1 MTMHFCITGQY
12 TPQALTAMM
21 DNPATDRLA
30 AARQVADAAGGKL
43 VTMFATPNDGP
54 GILAIFDVP
63 EPSSAA
69 AIVGVLVASGAF
81 QNVKL
86 TRLLTQDEV
95 TEVRKK
101 AIALRSVYK
110 PPGK

>member
-1 MTMHFCITGQY
+1 MHFCITGQY
-12 TPQALTAMM
+12 TPQAITAMM
-21 DNPATDRLA
+21 DNPATDRFA

-43 VTMFATPNDGP
+43 VTMFAT
-54 GILAIFDVP
+54 
-63 EPSSAA
+63 
-69 AIVGVLVASGAF
+69 
-81 QNVKL
+81 
-86 TRLLTQDEV
+86 LTQDEV